1 MTLEFKSSILAIG
14 TEKEVI
20 STSTQIS
27 LKAARVNANLTLIEA
42 AKRLGIGKDT
52 LIKWERE
59 PDRVQP
65 RYQKVI
71 SDVYKMPID
80 DIFFGI

>member
-1 MTLEFKSSILAIG
+1 MSVK
-14 TEKEVI
+14 
-20 STSTQIS
+20 IS
-27 LKAARVNANLTLIEA
+27 LRAARVNANLTIREA
-42 AKRLGIGKDT
+42 AKLLGIGKDT
-52 LIKWERE
+52 LMKWEKA

-71 SDVYKMPID
+71 STIYQMPIE